1 MVLTNGYVMCLVYKI
16 AVIAVM
22 GYVWEEFGV
31 LFIFVSCARLVM
43 TTLSV
48 KFCNLYGGPTILQL
62 LPTIDTHIL
71 YFSTSR

>member
-1 MVLTNGYVMCLVYKI
+1 MFHNQNAGQNYKIKVLTDGYVMCLVYKI

-43 TTLSV
+43 T
-48 KFCNLYGGPTILQL
+48 NLGEAGNK
-62 LPTIDTHIL
+62 
-71 YFSTSR
+71 